1 MKLFT
6 KISVTFLLSFLVY
19 LQALGQ
25 EIVINQPQDTEI
37 IVFGKDVIVRSQ
49 VKGVLVFGG
58 DAIIENR
65 VEGDIATI
73 GGSVRQKRNAF
84 IGGDVIVFGGSYS
97 YEDEKPLRAE
107 GKQTIMYAGY
117 EEELRHLIRNPS
129 EILQTPLSWGFLAQR
144 LLSIIFW
151 FLISLGLT
159 TIAPTAVSQAVSSL
173 RLSTLKIF
181 SIGIAGLFF
190 AILLVLTSLFI
201 FPNYISTA
209 ITLML
214 LLFLILAYVFGR
226 VSLQIA
232 IGKVIQKWI
241 TKKFGLSEKW
251 SSEMAASLLGAIFLV
266 ALLSLPYIWV
276 LAVFA
281 MWSFCIG
288 AALTANR
295 KLKI

>member
-1 MKLFT
+1 MKLLI
-6 KISVTFLLSFLVY
+6 KISITFLLSFLIH

-25 EIVINQPQDTEI
+25 KIVIDQPQDTEI
-37 IVFGKDVIVRSQ
+37 IVFGKDVIVKSQ

-58 DAIIENR
+58 DAIIESR

-84 IGGDVIVFGGSYS
+84 IGGDIIVFGGSYS

-107 GKQTIMYAGY
+107 GKQTVMYAGY
-117 EEELRHLIRNPS
+117 EEELRHLIRNPA
-129 EILQTPLSWGFLAQR
+129 EILQTPLSWEFLAQR
-144 LLSIIFW
+144 LLSVVFW

-159 TIAPTAVSQAVSSL
+159 TIAPKAVSQAVGSL

-181 SIGIAGLFF
+181 SIGIVGLFS
-190 AILLVLTSLFI
+190 AILLVLISLFI
-201 FPNYISTA
+201 FPNYISTV

-214 LLFLILAYVFGR
+214 FLFLILAYVFGR

-232 IGKVIQKWI
+232 IGKAIQKQI
-241 TKKFGLSEKW
+241 TQKFKLSEKW
-251 SSEMAASLLGAIFLV
+251 YSEIAASFLGAIFLV

-276 LAVFA
+276 LVVFA
-281 MWSFCIG
+281 IWSFCIG
-288 AALTANR
+288 ATLTAIR
-295 KLKI
+295 KSKI